1 MAAPQ
6 NSAPEPMQIGRHW
19 SVLITGATG
28 FIGSNLVDRLLP
40 PLRRYRDALLIAL
53 LYAAVAHALLSPIA
67 ADSVVPAPSDFKPHL
82 GAIVQAR
89 MALEEGQFPPRVA
102 PWQHNGWRYPV
113 FQFYSPLPYTLA
125 ALIHKWV
132 TPSNPYVAFKITVW
146 LALVLAGIY
155 MYRLASSLTGS
166 RPAGL
171 LTGAMYMAAPY
182 FVMNILARGAFV
194 EAAAQG
200 ILPAVLYYSVRCY
213 AGPGLRRCV
222 PAAVCWCALAL
233 THTITW
239 LFTCLFVG
247 LWFLVLGG
255 RPRKI
260 LGRLIRLGA
269 AYGFACLLA
278 LYFLAPVASVDY
290 LQIRTNLLDP
300 YRYNWYTPLPALLS
314 PSSVAPEPQPGRS
327 GGRDL
332 HPAVGW
338 PMLFAWGVMF
348 HALCTRPGLLRRRAA
363 GRFVPGLL
371 GVFGLALFMTWS
383 PIDFW
388 AYLPNFLSIPQMTYR
403 ILTQVMWPGA
413 LLGAYALITVF
424 GRRLDARHVIV
435 GLFLIG
441 MGVSSYLPT
450 AESSSTDINL
460 LTQQPDMGYGKDD
473 YLMREDRVPTTAASG
488 EIELPFL
495 SSDGRLVT
503 ERGLALPDLTEFRS
517 SPITLHVA
525 GDIPPESAQKPVHL
539 SALLNDRKIA
549 SGEFGAGPFEWNVP
563 LKEPLNAL
571 KRGRDVRAAQLKL
584 VSDISRP
591 GESEKRD
598 LSPEESPLPAVRGR
612 SVVLRGLPAEQTA
625 LPVRRTQQSCGQR
638 GSETFCSLSVPPE
651 TGLVQLPV
659 LFYPELLDVR
669 VDGEAAPFLPLV
681 DRTYALVGLRL
692 PPGRHEISIRFE
704 GLGWAN
710 RVSAVAWLGLA
721 IVVASFLPL
730 PAFRR
735 RVRQRRRA
743 NAFS

>member
-1 MAAPQ
+1 MTPPFGLC
-6 NSAPEPMQIGRHW
+6 SARANAG
-19 SVLITGATG
+19 
-28 FIGSNLVDRLLP
+28 LP
-40 PLRRYRDALLIAL
+40 TLRRYRDGLLVAL

-67 ADSVVPAPSDFKPHL
+67 ADWVVPVPSDFKPHL
-82 GAIVQAR
+82 GTIVQAR
-89 MALEEGQFPPRVA
+89 MALDEGQFPPRVA

-125 ALIHKWV
+125 GLVHGWV

-155 MYRLASSLTGS
+155 TYRLASWLTGC

-194 EAAAQG
+194 EAVAQG

-213 AGPGLRRCV
+213 AEPGLRRFV

-233 THTITW
+233 VHTITW
-239 LFTCLFVG
+239 VYTSLFVG
-247 LWFLVLGG
+247 LWFVLLGG
-255 RPRKI
+255 RPRKN
-260 LGRLIRLGA
+260 LGRLLRLGA
-269 AYGFACLLA
+269 AYGLGCLLA
-278 LYFLAPVASVDY
+278 LYFLAPVASTDY

-300 YRYNWYTPLPALLS
+300 YRYNWYTTLPTLLS

-338 PMLFAWGVMF
+338 PMLFAWAVMF
-348 HALCTRPGLLRRRAA
+348 HALLTRPSLLRRRAA

-371 GVFGLALFMTWS
+371 GVFGLALFTTWS

-388 AYLPNFLSIPQMTYR
+388 AYLPSFLNIAQITYR
-403 ILTQVMWPGA
+403 MLTQVMWPGA
-413 LLGAYALITVF
+413 LLAAYALVTVF
-424 GRRLDARHVIV
+424 GRRLDARHVVV

-450 AESSSTDINL
+450 AESSPTDLSL
-460 LTQQPDMGYGKDD
+460 LIQQPDMGYGKDD
-473 YLMREDRVPTTAASG
+473 YLMREERVLTSEASG
-488 EIELPFL
+488 ENELPFIFT
-495 SSDGRLVT
+495 DGRLET
-503 ERGLALPDLTEFRS
+503 ERDLALPDLTRFRS

-525 GDIPPESAQKPVHL
+525 GDIPPEPAPNPVHL

-549 SGEFGAGPFEWNVP
+549 SGEFGAGPFEWDIP

-571 KRGRDVRAAQLKL
+571 KRGRDVKAAQLKL
-584 VSDISRP
+584 MTDISP
-591 GESEKRD
+591 SNESKKRD
-598 LSPEESPLPAVRGR
+598 LSPEETPLMAVRAR

-625 LPVRRTQQSCGQR
+625 LPVSRTQQSCSQR
-638 GSETFCSLSVPPE
+638 GLETFCSLSVPPE
-651 TGLVQLPV
+651 AGLVQLPV

-669 VDGEAAPFLPLV
+669 VDGQAAPFLPLV

-692 PPGRHEISIRFE
+692 PPGRHEISVRFE

-721 IVVASFLPL
+721 AVVVASCLPL

-743 NAFS
+743 NAYGS